1 MATELLMGEDNWD
14 KYSKFTFSWFAIAV
28 KAPKEMF

>member
-1 MATELLMGEDNWD
+1 MATELVMSEVNGD

-28 KAPKEMF
+28 KALKEMF